1 MALSGTS
8 GAFLGV
14 NATVTYLGTSPTPM
28 NGSDQATPENIT
40 MGTLISLLLIVIICL
55 VGLAGNAVVLWL
67 LGFRM
72 RRNTFSVYILNLA
85 GADFLLL
92 CCQIIRSLQTLIY
105 YFHSIPRFFITV
117 FTVAYFSG
125 LSLLSAVS
133 TERCLSVLWPIWYHC
148 HRPTH
153 MSAVLCALLGALS
166 LLLSILKGNYCGLL
180 FSSLYQVWCQGFDF
194 ITVGWLIFLS
204 VLLSGSIPV
213 LITRLLC
220 GSQWVQLTRL
230 YVTVLLTV
238 LVCLLCGL
246 PWGCIHWFLIY
257 WIKSGLV
264 AFLFPLYLVA
274 LVLSCINSCA
284 NPIIYFF
291 IGSFRQQWRK
301 RRQTLKLVLQRA
313 LRDFPEGDEHGGS
326 LPQET
331 LEMSGSSLAP

>member
-1 MALSGTS
+1 MA
-8 GAFLGV
+8 
-14 NATVTYLGTSPTPM
+14 
-28 NGSDQATPENIT
+28 
-40 MGTLISLLLIVIICL
+40 TLISVLLLVIIGL
-55 VGLAGNAVVLWL
+55 VGLAGNTVVLWL
-67 LGFRM
+67 LVFRM
-72 RRNTFSVYILNLA
+72 QRNAFSVYILNLA
-85 GADFLLL
+85 GANFLF
-92 CCQIIRSLQTLIY
+92 CCGQIVCSLDILSDN
-105 YFHSIPRFFITV
+105 FHSLSISIHRFFITV

-133 TERCLSVLWPIWYHC
+133 TERCLSVLWPIWYCCCQLRHI
-148 HRPTH
+148 
-153 MSAVLCALLGALS
+153 SAVLCALLRALS

-204 VLLSGSIPV
+204 VLLSGFIPV

-246 PWGCIHWFLIY
+246 PWGCVHWFLIY